1 MTREEARKNLLDIY
15 ELITFADEMK
25 AQTAGIDKGNYK
37 KYLET
42 IQMAHEF
49 LKTSRWKRF
58 HIYNYGTFFECDNC
72 GFEASDKFYYCPNCG
87 AKMEGV
93 YREQ

>member
-1 MTREEARKNLLDIY
+1 MTREEAKQILDDICVTICEGRGNGKSHQQMQY
-15 ELITFADEMK
+15 VK
-25 AQTAGIDKGNYK
+25 ALGIASSALCTA
-37 KYLET
+37 
-42 IQMAHEF
+42 
-49 LKTSRWKRF
+49 RWKRF